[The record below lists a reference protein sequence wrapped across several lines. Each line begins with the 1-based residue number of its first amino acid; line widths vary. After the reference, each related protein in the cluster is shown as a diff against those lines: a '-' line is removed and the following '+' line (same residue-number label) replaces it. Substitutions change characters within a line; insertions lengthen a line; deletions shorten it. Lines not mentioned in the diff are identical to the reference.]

1 MRTKYHREITSKALA
16 PYFSHRALSVIV
28 RANIWQD
35 SLLGQIGHDEFHFD
49 NNAIEQSCMYIQKQH
64 ELVIANLEEHRA
76 IKAWR
81 AMGRL
86 THAAQDFYAHSNY
99 IALWIIGL
107 NNKEPNLKHLS
118 FIDNSIINNPDFHS
132 AKTYLPLDYFALIP
146 KLGTIFK
153 NLLPKDSHAWM
164 NLDSPESGKPFRWA
178 FHAAVKRTH
187 YEYTEIIKIVQKK
200 DSALLPIFSDLVL
213 KKY

>member
-16 PYFSHRALSVIV
+16 PNFSHRALSVIV

-35 SLLGQIGHDEFHFD
+35 SMRGQIGHDEFHFD
-49 NNAIEQSCMYIQKQH
+49 NNAIEQGNMYIQRQR
-64 ELVIANLEEHRA
+64 ELIIANLEEHSA

-86 THAAQDFYAHSNY
+86 THTAQDFYAHSNY

-118 FIDNSIINNPDFHS
+118 FIDDSIINNPGFCS
-132 AKTYLPLDYFALIP
+132 AKTYFPLDYFALLP
-146 KLGTIFK
+146 KVGTLFK
-153 NLLPKDSHAWM
+153 NMLPKDSHAWM
-164 NLDSPESGKPFRWA
+164 NLDSPESGYLFRWA
-178 FHAAVKRTH
+178 CHAAVKRTH
-187 YEYTEIIKIVQKK
+187 YEYTEIIRMVQKN
-200 DSALLPIFSDLVL
+200 DSALLPIFSDLAL
-213 KKY
+213 

>member
-35 SLLGQIGHDEFHFD
+35 SLRGQIGHDEFHFD
-49 NNAIEQSCMYIQKQH
+49 NNAIEQGNTYIQLQR
-64 ELVIANLEEHRA
+64 ELIIANLEEHRA

-81 AMGRL
+81 AMGHL
-86 THAAQDFYAHSNY
+86 THTAQDFYAHSNY

-118 FIDNSIINNPDFHS
+118 FIDNSIINNPKFCS
-132 AKTYLPLDYFALIP
+132 ATTYFPLDYFALFP
-146 KLGTIFK
+146 KVGTLFK
-153 NLLPKDSHAWM
+153 NMLPKDSHAWM
-164 NLDSPESGKPFRWA
+164 NLDSPESGYMFKWA

-187 YEYTEIIKIVQKK
+187 YEYTEIIKMVQIKN
-200 DSALLPIFSDLVL
+200 SALLPIFSDLAL
-213 KKY
+213 

>member
-187 YEYTEIIKIVQKK
+187 HEYTEIIKIVQKK

-213 KKY
+213 KKD